1 MLIYFLLTFL
11 YNTQVTT
18 FTAEWMYAC
27 LIRTEKNP
35 LSAVQKEVPILGT
48 QIVSIGRPVNETQ
61 KSSFS
66 EVL

>member
-27 LIRTEKNP
+27 LIRTEKIHYQQFKRRFQSWGHK
-35 LSAVQKEVPILGT
+35 LS
-48 QIVSIGRPVNETQ
+48 
-61 KSSFS
+61 
-66 EVL
+66 VLDDL